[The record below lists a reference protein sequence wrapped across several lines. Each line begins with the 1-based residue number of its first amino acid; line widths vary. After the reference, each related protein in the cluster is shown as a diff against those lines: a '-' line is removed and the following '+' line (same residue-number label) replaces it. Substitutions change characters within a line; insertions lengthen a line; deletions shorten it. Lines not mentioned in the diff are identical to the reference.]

1 LDRPIGRAPRRPVDE
16 EGEATTMP
24 REPDDLYDRDPYPRG
39 PYDPGD
45 YDPDNQSYGA
55 NQSYG
60 SPTWGR
66 APAGGWGADDYDAP
80 AHRGSST
87 DYDRTDYDRTGYD
100 RPGSYGDEPRYDWQ
114 PGYAS
119 PQYENRPRYEP
130 PWSQGNARTT
140 RRTAQQQG
148 RIRLAVA
155 VAIAVVVIT
164 VLVLGFVTP
173 GWFVTRVFDATS
185 VQNGVARIL
194 TDDYAVGAVA
204 DVRCPSDVRV
214 STGATFSCDA
224 TIDGDP
230 VTVPITVTD
239 GGGGYQVGRP
249 T

>member
-1 LDRPIGRAPRRPVDE
+1 
-16 EGEATTMP
+16 MP
-24 REPDDLYDRDPYPRG
+24 RDPDGPYDPESYARDSDDRG

-45 YDPDNQSYGA
+45 QTYGDD
-55 NQSYG
+55 QPYG

-66 APAGGWGADDYDAP
+66 APAGGWGAEVYDAP
-80 AHRGSST
+80 ARGGSRT
-87 DYDRTDYDRTGYD
+87 EYDRTEYDRTGYD
-100 RPGSYGDEPRYDWQ
+100 QDAPGPYRDEPEYDWQ
-114 PGYAS
+114 PGYAA
-119 PQYENRPRYEP
+119 PQYGTRPRYEP

-140 RRTAQQQG
+140 TRRTAQQRG
-148 RIRLAVA
+148 RVRLAVA
-155 VAIAVVVIT
+155 VAVALALLT

-173 GWFVTRVFDATS
+173 GWLVTRVFDATA
-185 VQNGVARIL
+185 VQNGVARVL

-204 DVRCPSDVRV
+204 DVRCPADVRV

-239 GGGGYQVGRP
+239 DDGGYQVGRP